1 MSIQTLLSNK
11 QIKEWSKIFYEKD
24 ITSLNANDF
33 ELALRDY
40 SFLKS
45 KERLSS
51 NFNTLNWFEFNQPS
65 LYSSSLENYINYLTY
80 VLIIK
85 ILKTQTFEISALE
98 KYFTDQVIGYLTHNN
113 GNSVELKELYNYWQ
127 NTFKVLETIVKSIQ
141 PYKRVNA
148 NTTVFFSTSTLD
160 IFRIDV
166 PLIAWDT
173 PSEIDCFLFLPYNIM
188 KPNWYSIPSVYKLYR
203 YFSQH
208 DIIIKNLNIFWFDVS
223 SKNVKPDFEQIPMTS
238 NVAEMVARYSNLE
251 PFPYE
256 NIFDINNPKY
266 YNKTPLNIILK

>member
-1 MSIQTLLSNK
+1 MSIHTLLSNN
-11 QIKEWSKIFYEKD
+11 QIREWSKIFYEKD
-24 ITSLNANDF
+24 VTSLNANDF

-113 GNSVELKELYNYWQ
+113 GNSIELKELYTYWQ

-160 IFRIDV
+160 IFRIDI
-166 PLIAWDT
+166 PLIAWDN

>member
-1 MSIQTLLSNK
+1 M
-11 QIKEWSKIFYEKD
+11 
-24 ITSLNANDF
+24 
-33 ELALRDY
+33 
-40 SFLKS
+40 
-45 KERLSS
+45 SS
-51 NFNTLNWFEFNQPS
+51 NFNTLNWFEFSQPS
-65 LYSSSLENYINYLTY
+65 LYSTSLENYLNYLTY

-85 ILKTQTFEISALE
+85 ILKTQTFEVSALE

-113 GNSVELKELYNYWQ
+113 GNSVELKELYTYWQ

>member
-1 MSIQTLLSNK
+1 MSIHTLLSNN
-11 QIKEWSKIFYEKD
+11 QIREWSKIFYEKD
-24 ITSLNANDF
+24 VTSLNANDF

-45 KERLSS
+45 KERLSI
-51 NFNTLNWFEFNQPS
+51 NFKSLNWFEFSQPS
-65 LYSSSLENYINYLTY
+65 LYSTSLENYLNYLTY

-85 ILKTQTFEISALE
+85 ILKTQTFEVSALE
-98 KYFTDQVIGYLTHNN
+98 KYFTDQVIGYITHNN
-113 GNSVELKELYNYWQ
+113 GNSVELKELYTYWH

-160 IFRIDV
+160 IFRIDI
-166 PLIAWDT
+166 PLIAWNT
-173 PSEIDCFLFLPYNIM
+173 PSEIDCFLFLPYDTM
-188 KPNWYSIPSVYKLYR
+188 KPNWYSIPSVYKLYW

-208 DIIIKNLNIFWFDVS
+208 DIIIKNLKIFWFDVS
-223 SKNVKPDFEQIPMTS
+223 SKNVTPEIEQIPMTS
-238 NVAEMVARYSNLE
+238 NVAEMVSRYSNLE

>member
-1 MSIQTLLSNK
+1 MSLHTLLSNN
-11 QIKEWSKIFYEKD
+11 QIREWSKIFYEKD
-24 ITSLNANDF
+24 VTSLNANDF

-51 NFNTLNWFEFNQPS
+51 NFKSLNWFEFNQPS
-65 LYSSSLENYINYLTY
+65 LYSTSLENYLNYLTY

-85 ILKTQTFEISALE
+85 ILKTQTVDIPALE

-113 GNSVELKELYNYWQ
+113 GNSVELKELYTYWQ
-127 NTFKVLETIVKSIQ
+127 NTFKVLETIVRFIQ

-173 PSEIDCFLFLPYNIM
+173 PSEIDCFLFLPYDTR

-208 DIIIKNLNIFWFDVS
+208 DIIIKNLKIFWFDIS
-223 SKNVKPDFEQIPMTS
+223 SKNVNPDFEQIPMTA

-256 NIFDINNPKY
+256 NIFDINNPK
-266 YNKTPLNIILK
+266 

>member
-1 MSIQTLLSNK
+1 MSIHTLLSNN
-11 QIKEWSKIFYEKD
+11 QIREWSKIFYEKD
-24 ITSLNANDF
+24 VTSLNANDF

-113 GNSVELKELYNYWQ
+113 GNSIELKELYTYWQ

-148 NTTVFFSTSTLD
+148 NTTVFFSTSSLD
-160 IFRIDV
+160 IFRIDI

>member
-1 MSIQTLLSNK
+1 MSIHTLLSNN
-11 QIKEWSKIFYEKD
+11 QIREWSKIFYEKD
-24 ITSLNANDF
+24 VTSLNANDF

-45 KERLSS
+45 KERLSN
-51 NFNTLNWFEFNQPS
+51 NFKSLNWFEFSQPS
-65 LYSSSLENYINYLTY
+65 LYSTSLENYLNYLTY

-85 ILKTQTFEISALE
+85 ILKTQTFEVSALE

-113 GNSVELKELYNYWQ
+113 GNSVELKELYTYWQ

-148 NTTVFFSTSTLD
+148 NTTVFFSTSSLD
-160 IFRIDV
+160 IFRIDI

-208 DIIIKNLNIFWFDVS
+208 DIIIKNLKIFWFDVS
-223 SKNVKPDFEQIPMTS
+223 SKNVTPEIEQIPMTS

>member
-1 MSIQTLLSNK
+1 MSIHTLLSNN
-11 QIKEWSKIFYEKD
+11 QIREWSKIFYEKD
-24 ITSLNANDF
+24 VTSLNANDF

-65 LYSSSLENYINYLTY
+65 LYSSSLENYLNYLTY

-113 GNSVELKELYNYWQ
+113 GNSIELKELYTYWQ

-208 DIIIKNLNIFWFDVS
+208 DIIIKNLKIFWFDVS
-223 SKNVKPDFEQIPMTS
+223 SKNVTPEIEQIPMTS

>member
-1 MSIQTLLSNK
+1 MSIHTLLSNN
-11 QIKEWSKIFYEKD
+11 QIREWSKIFYEKD
-24 ITSLNANDF
+24 VTSLNANDF

-45 KERLSS
+45 KERLSN
-51 NFNTLNWFEFNQPS
+51 NFKSLNWFEFSQPS
-65 LYSSSLENYINYLTY
+65 LYSTSLENYLNYLTY

-85 ILKTQTFEISALE
+85 ILKTQTFEVSALE

-113 GNSVELKELYNYWQ
+113 GNSVELKELYTYWQ

-208 DIIIKNLNIFWFDVS
+208 NIIIKNLKIFWFDVS
-223 SKNVKPDFEQIPMTS
+223 SKNVTPEIEQIPMTS

>member
-1 MSIQTLLSNK
+1 MSIHTLLSNN
-11 QIKEWSKIFYEKD
+11 QIREWSKIFYEKD
-24 ITSLNANDF
+24 VTSLNANDF

-113 GNSVELKELYNYWQ
+113 GNSIELKELYTYWQ

-160 IFRIDV
+160 IFRIDI

>member
-1 MSIQTLLSNK
+1 MSIHTLLSNN
-11 QIKEWSKIFYEKD
+11 QIREWSKIFYEKD
-24 ITSLNANDF
+24 VTSLNANDF

-45 KERLSS
+45 KERLTS

-113 GNSVELKELYNYWQ
+113 GNSIELKELYTYWQ

-160 IFRIDV
+160 IFRIDI
-166 PLIAWDT
+166 PLIAWDN

>member
-1 MSIQTLLSNK
+1 MSIHTLLSNN
-11 QIKEWSKIFYEKD
+11 QIREWSKIFYEKD
-24 ITSLNANDF
+24 VTSLNANDF

-45 KERLSS
+45 KERLSN
-51 NFNTLNWFEFNQPS
+51 NFKSLNWFEFSQPS
-65 LYSSSLENYINYLTY
+65 LYSTSLENYLNYLTY

-85 ILKTQTFEISALE
+85 ILKTQTFEVSALE

-113 GNSVELKELYNYWQ
+113 GNTVELKELYTYWQ

>member
-1 MSIQTLLSNK
+1 MSIHTLLSNN
-11 QIKEWSKIFYEKD
+11 QIREWSKIFYEKD
-24 ITSLNANDF
+24 VTSLNANDF

-45 KERLSS
+45 KERLSN
-51 NFNTLNWFEFNQPS
+51 NFKSLNWFEFSQPS
-65 LYSSSLENYINYLTY
+65 LYSTSLENYLNYLTY

-85 ILKTQTFEISALE
+85 ILKTQTFEVSALE

-113 GNSVELKELYNYWQ
+113 GNSVELKELYTYWQ

-208 DIIIKNLNIFWFDVS
+208 NIIIKNLKIFWFDVS
-223 SKNVKPDFEQIPMTS
+223 SKNVTPEIEQIPMTS

-266 YNKTPLNIILK
+266 YNKTPLNIILR